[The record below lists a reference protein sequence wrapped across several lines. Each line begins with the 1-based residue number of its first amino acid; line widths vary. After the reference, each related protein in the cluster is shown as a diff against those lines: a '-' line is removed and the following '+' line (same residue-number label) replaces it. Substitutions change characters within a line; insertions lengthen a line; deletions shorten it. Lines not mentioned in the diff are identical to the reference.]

1 MSIVSPHDGY
11 FPVTS
16 IHRDDLRD
24 IGFDVAN
31 VPDDQ
36 MQRLAEKMGELYV
49 EFGGFWQTMEDLAEE
64 MGIPKLKEMG
74 GEKDI
79 EGGKGDGGVEEVRPR
94 SE

>member
-1 MSIVSPHDGY
+1 MSVVFPHEGY

-24 IGFDVAN
+24 IGFNVAN
-31 VPDDQ
+31 VMGDP
-36 MQRLAEKMGELYV
+36 MRRLAEKMGELYV

-74 GEKDI
+74 GEKD
-79 EGGKGDGGVEEVRPR
+79 EDDGDIF
-94 SE
+94 